1 MKPVRYVRAD
11 AAALR
16 AMDEWIADDDSY
28 EHSSPVRGNRSR
40 DDQSGGGKYGKRGK
54 ETGGRFG
61 GVKATKR
68 GSGRPGTTARTF
80 DFRVIAGELKGRAI
94 QAPNLGF
101 TRPPL
106 TRVRRAIF
114 DFLEP
119 YIVGQR
125 YLDLY
130 CGTGSYLFEA
140 VSRGAGYCLGVEL
153 EKRLTSVLESESLRL
168 GVSRR
173 LQFLTGDVLKTIPTL
188 RERQQPFDV
197 IMIAPPQYQDL
208 ITKTLAVLPDSLIA
222 KNGIVLCQFDPSEKF
237 VADPERWETLQERR
251 YGNTIF
257 AVVSRRSPSHELQ
270 PSK

>member
-1 MKPVRYVRAD
+1 MRA
-11 AAALR
+11 L
-16 AMDEWIADDDSY
+16 DEWMAEDDGFESAA
-28 EHSSPVRGNRSR
+28 PVSRNRSR
-40 DDQSGGGKYGKRGK
+40 DDQPSGGKYGKRGK
-54 ETGGRFG
+54 EPTGRFG

-68 GSGRPGTTARTF
+68 GAGRPGATSKTF
-80 DFRVIAGELKGRAI
+80 EFHVIAGELKGRAI
-94 QAPNLGF
+94 HAPNLGV

-125 YLDLY
+125 YLDLF

-153 EKRLTSVLESESLRL
+153 EKRLTSALESESLRL

-173 LQFLTGDVLKTIPTL
+173 LQFMNADVLKTLPIL
-188 RERQQPFDV
+188 GDRQQPFDV

-208 ITKTLAVLPDSLIA
+208 ITKTLGVLPDSLLA
-222 KNGIVLCQFDPSEKF
+222 PNGVVLCQFDPSEKF
-237 VADPERWETLQERR
+237 VADPDRWVTLQERK

-257 AVVSRRSPSHELQ
+257 AVITRKS
-270 PSK
+270 